1 MSDDDRRAA
10 AAITRL
16 LQRWLVDL
24 TDPASDAS
32 IPATEILTVLRG
44 HGWRPTPARRPEP
57 WQPQPGQ
64 TYACE
69 PTPEWHA
76 AAAAIRHHPPMNAP
90 ATGDDQ

>member
-1 MSDDDRRAA
+1 MSDDDRRIIH
-10 AAITRL
+10 AITTILDRN
-16 LQRWLVDL
+16 WSSE
-24 TDPASDAS
+24 ASH
-32 IPATEILTVLRG
+32 PATAREIIAVLRG

-57 WQPQPGQ
+57 WQPQPGHSS
-64 TYACE
+64 E

>member
-10 AAITRL
+10 AAITRIL
-16 LQRWLVDL
+16 EQNRPVHW
-24 TDPASDAS
+24 
-32 IPATEILTVLRG
+32 EIIANEIVQALRG

-57 WQPQPGQ
+57 WQPQPGHNS
-64 TYACE
+64 E

>member
-10 AAITRL
+10 AAITRIL
-16 LQRWLVDL
+16 EQNRPVHW
-24 TDPASDAS
+24 
-32 IPATEILTVLRG
+32 EIIANEIVQALRG

>member
-10 AAITRL
+10 AAITTL
-16 LQRWLVDL
+16 LNR
-24 TDPASDAS
+24 
-32 IPATEILTVLRG
+32 ATLEHADNAVTANAIVQALRG

-57 WQPQPGQ
+57 WQPQPSHSS
-64 TYACE
+64 E